1 MLQQINMLLLWKS
14 QPDSMTH
21 PFCYNEIT
29 AKTAR
34 GSCSAPRFR
43 TFDHLRLNRSN
54 HLILNVFGIA
64 RTLETS
70 ACIVLW
76 EHRLRLF
83 PVLDFLQTV
92 RSVPASPR
100 CHVRFTRRT
109 TSRRFCGLFLT
120 WSRSV
125 VFSGWVEQLRT
136 LLLSLTL
143 GLCAPSTEPEQLPQ
157 CVSAASCRKS
167 AADSRPVERVRTLYY
182 QAEGSETPGR
192 TGLNTPALK
201 MIRTLA
207 VVNQNQ
213 FYWSWIRLWSKNHSR
228 CVSPA
233 LTVNIKLIIK
243 LQLSH

>member
-1 MLQQINMLLLWKS
+1 MLQQSNMLLLWKS

-34 GSCSAPRFR
+34 GRCSAPRFR
-43 TFDHLRLNRSN
+43 TFDHLRLKRSN

-76 EHRLRLF
+76 EHRLF
-83 PVLDFLQTV
+83 PVLDLLQTV
-92 RSVPASPR
+92 RSVPAPPR
-100 CHVRFTRRT
+100 CHVRFSRT
-109 TSRRFCGLFLT
+109 TSRRFCGPFLT

-125 VFSGWVEQLRT
+125 VFSGWVEQLRLLL

-167 AADSRPVERVRTLYY
+167 ATADQWSGSEPCLTRLRVR
-182 QAEGSETPGR
+182 
-192 TGLNTPALK
+192 
-201 MIRTLA
+201 
-207 VVNQNQ
+207 
-213 FYWSWIRLWSKNHSR
+213 
-228 CVSPA
+228 
-233 LTVNIKLIIK
+233 
-243 LQLSH
+243 